1 MKYLTASLALLTACG
16 IGFLAAQETAPKK
29 PTNQEGATSAGSQP
43 RDATADEAAVHES
56 VAAYVQAFNGRNVE
70 ALAAKWSPG
79 AIYIDRGSGEQVVG
93 RAAIAEQFAKLFKA
107 QPELKLAVSVE
118 SIRFLAPSVAIE
130 QGTARFWLPQGE
142 PEEVEYTAVHVK
154 HDDRWLLDRV
164 TDAAKESAPSHY
176 EELKSLDW
184 MIGRWVDD
192 AEGATIET
200 ECNWSRNQNFLIRS
214 FKVAV
219 GDRIEMAGM
228 QVVGWDPSAK
238 TIRSWTFDS
247 DGGFAEATWTHKK
260 DRWFVRNN
268 GVLADGQKA
277 SMVNVI
283 KPIDANA
290 FTWQTIERTVGG
302 ELLPNVDEVLIRRQ

>member
-1 MKYLTASLALLTACG
+1 MKYFTALLALVTACG
-16 IGFLAAQETAPKK
+16 TGVLAAQETAPRKSA
-29 PTNQEGATSAGSQP
+29 NQGGATSARSQP
-43 RDATADEAAVHES
+43 RDAAADEAAIQQS
-56 VAAYVQAFNGRNVE
+56 VAEYVQAFNARNAA
-70 ALAAKWSPG
+70 ALAEKWTAG
-79 AIYIDRGSGEQVVG
+79 AVYIDRGTGEQVVG
-93 RAAIAEQFAKLFKA
+93 RAAIAGQFTELFKA

-118 SIRFLAPSVAIE
+118 SIRFLSPSVAIE
-130 QGTARFWLPQGE
+130 EGTARFWLPKGE
-142 PEEVEYTAVHVK
+142 PDEVEYTAVHVK

-164 TDAAKESAPSHY
+164 TDAAKVSAPSHH
-176 EELKSLDW
+176 EQLKSLDW
-184 MIGRWVDD
+184 MVGGWIDD

-200 ECNWSRNQNFLIRS
+200 QCNWSKNQNFLIRS

-247 DGGFAEATWTHKK
+247 DGGFAEATWTQKK
-260 DRWFVRNN
+260 DRWFVRNI

-277 SMVNVI
+277 SMLNVI
-283 KPIDANA
+283 KPIDADS

-302 ELLPNVDEVLIRRQ
+302 ELLPNIDEVTIRRQ

>member
-1 MKYLTASLALLTACG
+1 MRYITASLALVAACG
-16 IGFLAAQETAPKK
+16 IGVLKAQESQQKRTS
-29 PTNQEGATSAGSQP
+29 NQVDAASARSQP
-43 RDATADEAAVHES
+43 RDAAADEAAIHQS
-56 VAAYVQAFNGRNVE
+56 VAEYVQAFNSRNAA
-70 ALAAKWSPG
+70 ALAEKWTSG
-79 AIYIDRGSGEQVVG
+79 AVYIDRSTGEQVVG
-93 RAAIAEQFAKLFKA
+93 RAAIAEQFSELFKA

-118 SIRFLAPSVAIE
+118 SIRFLSPSVAIE
-130 QGTARFWLPQGE
+130 EGTARFWLPKGE

-154 HDDRWLLDRV
+154 HDDRWQLDRV

-176 EELKSLDW
+176 EQLKALDW
-184 MIGRWVDD
+184 MVGRWVDD

-200 ECNWSRNQNFLIRS
+200 QCNWSKNQNFLIRS

-219 GDRIEMAGM
+219 GDHVEMAGM
-228 QVVGWDPSAK
+228 QIVGWDPSAK

-247 DGGFAEATWTHKK
+247 DGGFAEATWTHQK

-283 KPIDANA
+283 KPIDANS
-290 FTWQTIERTVGG
+290 FTWQTIERMVGG
-302 ELLPNVDEVLIRRQ
+302 ELLPNVDEVVIRRR